1 MMGKTVMMAV
11 LAAALSFLSLGC
23 GRMFSEGMGEA
34 TGASGRVVEVG
45 QTTNLANYQG
55 LSVEAISVKPGMR
68 IMSGMPEMIRSDLVS
83 AGEKR
88 GLSSSGTPR
97 LRLTGE
103 ITYYEGSSTTDTV
116 LGPLAQVIVSAKLI
130 DIKSGKMVAAADLV
144 GRAKASSASG
154 AASLSAGVGKA
165 FGQWLESSG
174 LKKVG
179 S

>member
-1 MMGKTVMMAV
+1 
-11 LAAALSFLSLGC
+11 
-23 GRMFSEGMGEA
+23 
-34 TGASGRVVEVG
+34 
-45 QTTNLANYQG
+45 
-55 LSVEAISVKPGMR
+55 VEAISVKPGMR
-68 IMSGMPEMIRSDLVS
+68 IMSGMPEMIRSDLQA
-83 AGEKR
+83 AGDKR
-88 GLSSSGTPR
+88 GLSSTGAPR

-130 DIKSGKMVAAADLV
+130 DVKSGQVVASSDLV

-174 LKKVG
+174 LRKSG
-179 S
+179 N

>member
-23 GRMFSEGMGEA
+23 GRMFTEGLGEA
-34 TGASGRVVEVG
+34 TGASGKVVEVG
-45 QTTNLANYQG
+45 QTANLSSYQG
-55 LSVEAISVKPGMR
+55 LSVEAVSVKPGMR
-68 IMSGMPEMIRSDLVS
+68 VMSGMPEMIRSDLAA

-116 LGPLAQVIVSAKLI
+116 IGPLAQVIVSAKLI
-130 DIKSGKMVAAADLV
+130 DAKTGSVVAAADLV
-144 GRAKASSASG
+144 GRAQASSASG
-154 AASLSAGVGKA
+154 AASLSAGVAKA

-174 LKKVG
+174 LKKAG
-179 S
+179 N